1 MAMQITDGTFEA
13 EVLKSELPVIVDF
26 SATWCGPCRMI
37 APYMDQLAEEYQGK
51 AKILKAD
58 VDECTDLSNKF
69 GIRNVPTILYFK
81 DGKVVDKHV
90 GAASKQVFEDKLKK
104 LL

>member
-1 MAMQITDGTFEA
+1 MAMQITDETFGA

-37 APYMDQLAEEYQGK
+37 APYMEQIAEEYQGK
-51 AKILKAD
+51 AKVVK
-58 VDECTDLSNKF
+58 VDIDKCPNLSAKF

-81 DGKVVDKHV
+81 NGQVVDKHI
-90 GAASKQVFEDKLKK
+90 GAASKQIFVDKLKK
-104 LL
+104 FL